1 MSNSSLILIVDDLEP
16 NRMVLRDKIEGLGHI
31 PILANNGVSAFT
43 HIRNKLPDLI
53 LLDIMM
59 PEMDGYQV
67 LEKLKGDSNLRH
79 IPVIMISAV
88 DELESVSRCI
98 KMGAIDYLVKPFNP
112 TLLKARIDSA
122 LVNKRIHDQEI
133 EYREKIEKYNMQL
146 EKGVQSRTIDLV
158 KLNKQLLQEINYRKN
173 VENSLRESQ
182 ERIRSIHNSLV
193 DAVISTDINGL
204 IQSINKST
212 NNIFGYSI
220 DELKGQD
227 IKILVPEPH
236 RSRHDEYIKKFLQT
250 EETQLLETVREAEG
264 LRRDGTQFPAEI
276 TISDLVI
283 NEERLFTW
291 IVRDI
296 TERKETEREL
306 TKVKNEAERANQAKS
321 EFLSRMSHELRTPMN
336 AILGFA
342 QLLEADSNEPMTEGQ
357 LVKSNEILKAG
368 YHLLELINEI
378 LDLASIESGRFKVS
392 IENIYLNDVIDPL
405 FPLLAPL
412 AEKYQVRLINKIPS
426 DNQVIVKADLT
437 RLKQVFLNILT
448 NGIKYNRPNGE
459 VSLDYE
465 VHENQAVTI
474 HFTDTGRGIPNEYID
489 HLFEPFNRLDSDN
502 QEIEGTGIGLTITS
516 RLIQMMGGKIHVEST
531 VGRGSCFTLE
541 LPIGELPQ
549 FLQADDALPPSIDKI
564 SQDSE
569 GPLILYVEDN
579 PANLKLVEQIMGQ
592 RPHIRLLTAPEAKL
606 GIELAEVHQPD
617 LILMD
622 IHLPGMN
629 GIEAFEYLSAQENTK
644 HIPVVAVSANAMQS
658 DIDKILKKG
667 FKAYITK
674 PVNIIKF
681 LEIIDKFL
689 VAKAP
694 PPLTRKLE
702 FTTEK
707 NSLFFLFL
715 INSAVKWRI
724 WDRIA
729 FPKWSIGRNVFQ
741 NLNIG

>member
-321 EFLSRMSHELRTPMN
+321 EFMSRMSHELRTPMN